1 MNSFKFIGQIKV
13 LKDTKDKKYIE
24 TVNFDSGWMIERVKF
39 RMACG
44 DSAEFIDLS
53 GGKFKDD
60 SKNTVY
66 TLFKKSGSEKEVEKT
81 QVEWGKRFDADVL
94 DKVPSYKKYIVDL
107 SSDKIRKD
115 LKEKIEKEKDGNARA
130 ELEKALDEAIKSK
143 FAYISQYDFAI
154 KVGELLKAGAFDN
167 GNFIVSGTVEYN
179 YSIKDSDEGKYY
191 RSFVPTNIYRATDSD
206 EPSAT
211 GRIDLY
217 YLKDEVI
224 MEECENGDVPVS
236 GFLQFYERMSQE
248 NFYVPMAVYMRG
260 SDEKTEGLK
269 KVFGI
274 DKEGDVLT
282 LGINVEYFDGSP
294 KEEITLESL
303 DDESKQLIEWGVK
316 TFEEIKADM
325 GGGSYGDTVSK
336 IYMTG
341 IARGW
346 KAPISSDV
354 EVDKLYAKPDG
365 KKKDKKKTETNTK
378 KKFDLFNDEDDDE
391 I

>member
-1 MNSFKFIGQIKV
+1 MNSFKFIGQIKK
-13 LKDTKDKKYIE
+13 LEDKKEKKFIE
-24 TVNFDSGWMIERVKF
+24 TVNFESGWVIERVKF
-39 RMACG
+39 RMNCG
-44 DSAEFIDLS
+44 DSSEFIDLS

-66 TLFKKSGSEKEVEKT
+66 TLFKKGSSDKEVEKA
-81 QVEWGKRFDADVL
+81 QVEWANRFDADVL
-94 DKVPSYKKYIVDL
+94 DKVPSYKKYVVDL

-115 LKEKIEKEKDGNARA
+115 LKDKIEKEKDDSARI
-130 ELEKALDEAIKSK
+130 ELEKALEEALKMK
-143 FAYISQYDFAI
+143 HTYISQYDFTL
-154 KVGELLKAGAFDN
+154 KVGELLKSGAFKD
-167 GNFIVSGTVEYN
+167 GNYVVSGTVEYN
-179 YSIKDSDEGKYY
+179 YSIKDSDEGKYF
-191 RSFVPTNIYRATDSD
+191 RSFVPTNIYRASESD

-217 YLKDEVI
+217 YLKDDAI
-224 MEECENGDVPVS
+224 METCENGDVPVS

-248 NFYVPMAVYMRG
+248 NYYVPMAIYMRG
-260 SDEKTEGLK
+260 TDEKTEGHK

-274 DKEGDVLT
+274 DKDSDVLI
-282 LGINVEYFDGSP
+282 LGVNVEYFDGSA
-294 KEEITLESL
+294 KEEITLENL

-325 GGGSYGDTVSK
+325 GGGSYGDTISK

-346 KAPISSDV
+346 KAPIASDI

-365 KKKDKKKTETNTK
+365 KKKDKKKANANTQ
-378 KKFDLFNDEDDDE
+378 KKFDLFADDDE
-391 I
+391 DEI

>member
-1 MNSFKFIGQIKV
+1 MNSFKFIGQIKK
-13 LKDTKDKKYIE
+13 LEDKKDRKFIE
-24 TVNFDSGWMIERVKF
+24 TVSFDSGWLIERVKF
-39 RMACG
+39 RVNCG
-44 DSAEFIDLS
+44 DSSEFVDLS

-66 TLFKKSGSEKEVEKT
+66 TLFKKGTSDKEVEKA
-81 QVEWGKRFDADVL
+81 QVEWNKRFDADVL

-107 SSDKIRKD
+107 SSDKIRRD
-115 LKEKIEKEKDGNARA
+115 LKDKIEKEKDDSVRA
-130 ELEKALDEAIKSK
+130 ELEKTLEEALKVK
-143 FAYISQYDFAI
+143 YVYISQYDFAV
-154 KVGELLKAGAFDN
+154 KVGELLKAGAFKD
-167 GNFIVSGTVEYN
+167 GNYVVTGTVEYN

-191 RSFVPTNIYRATDSD
+191 RSFVPTNIYRASESD

-211 GRIDLY
+211 GRIDVY
-217 YLKDEVI
+217 YLKDDVI
-224 MEECENGDVPVS
+224 METCENGDVPVS

-248 NFYVPMAVYMRG
+248 NYYVPMAIYMRG
-260 SDEKTEGLK
+260 TDEKTEGYK

-282 LGINVEYFDGSP
+282 LGVNVEYFDGSE
-294 KEEITLESL
+294 KEEITLENL

-325 GGGSYGDTVSK
+325 GGGSYGDTISK

-346 KAPISSDV
+346 KGPIASDV
-354 EVDKLYAKPDG
+354 EVDRLYAKPDG
-365 KKKDKKKTETNTK
+365 KKKDKKKADTATK
-378 KKFDLFNDEDDDE
+378 KKFDLFEDDEDE